1 MQKKE
6 INIVC
11 EKNNIPYKDLRIAQI
26 KGARTLEELKK
37 ATGVCGECEVCKE
50 NLTYIM
56 KVVCCCNM
64 VTFDD
69 VKNQLDNGLNTFEEI
84 SKQTKAGTTC
94 GHCKAFVE
102 NIIKQGY

>member
-1 MQKKE
+1 MSLNAKKRNQHSMWKKQYT
-6 INIVC
+6 I
-11 EKNNIPYKDLRIAQI
+11 Q
-26 KGARTLEELKK
+26 GTLEELKK
-37 ATGVCGECEVCKE
+37 ATGVCGECEACKE

-56 KVVCCCNM
+56 KVVCGCNM

-94 GHCKAFVE
+94 GHCKALVE

>member
-1 MQKKE
+1 
-6 INIVC
+6 
-11 EKNNIPYKDLRIAQI
+11 
-26 KGARTLEELKK
+26 
-37 ATGVCGECEVCKE
+37 
-50 NLTYIM
+50 M
-56 KVVCCCNM
+56 KVVCGCNM